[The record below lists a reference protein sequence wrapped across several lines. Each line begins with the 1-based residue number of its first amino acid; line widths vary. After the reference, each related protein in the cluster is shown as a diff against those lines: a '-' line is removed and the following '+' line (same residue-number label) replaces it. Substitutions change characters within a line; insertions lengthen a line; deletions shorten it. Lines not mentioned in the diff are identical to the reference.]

1 MTNADALQ
9 AYPDS
14 WYRAPHFGHARRVP
28 PMGLLQPQQT
38 TSGVDLGGVT
48 GVVLAENAVGGGAAI
63 EVDDFS
69 SRKRMMSK
77 PATASPATMKM
88 SKPMTAI
95 VVPTPL
101 PVLRVGSLPTSTVEV
116 WVEPGVF
123 ESSKPSSIDTSPG
136 ESGTI

>member
-1 MTNADALQ
+1 MTNAEALQ

-28 PMGLLQPQQT
+28 PIGLLQPQQT
-38 TSGVDLGGVT
+38 TSGVDLSGVT
-48 GVVLAENAVGGGAAI
+48 DGALAENAEGGGGAI
-63 EVDDFS
+63 EVGES
-69 SRKRMMSK
+69 PSRRRRMSK

-95 VVPTPL
+95 VVPAPL
-101 PVLRVGSLPTSTVEV
+101 PVLRDGSLATSTVEE